1 MNKDTK
7 LAYFPP
13 YRPKPLLPWPD
24 FIFIPLECLRLNGTI
39 EKRTTDTP
47 IEKPTVQRPFL
58 KARERLSPEGLE
70 LSQFKEDRKR
80 KREADDKEEKRSVS
94 PL

>member
-1 MNKDTK
+1 MPQVERNHRK
-7 LAYFPP
+7 
-13 YRPKPLLPWPD
+13 
-24 FIFIPLECLRLNGTI
+24 EN
-39 EKRTTDTP
+39 TDTP

-58 KARERLSPEGLE
+58 KARERLSLEGLE